1 MNEEDYIERREDRE
15 FETMKDQYQEQL
27 NKFSELLQD
36 FAENNLGATD
46 CKECNE
52 LCHTIMPL
60 DNKTYEGKLKGLF
73 DSILVLSGN
82 VPHPKEEFIENVFE
96 IAFGDNAINK
106 DFSEKEVL
114 EKLREFSDKLL
125 GDVEDL
131 SDDDLKQEYE
141 VVKRE
146 LENRKA
152 TKEMGLEK

>member
-60 DNKTYEGKLKGLF
+60 DNKTYEGNLKGLF

-82 VPHPKEEFIENVFE
+82 VPHPKEEY
-96 IAFGDNAINK
+96 
-106 DFSEKEVL
+106 
-114 EKLREFSDKLL
+114 DK
-125 GDVEDL
+125 EDL
-131 SDDDLKQEYE
+131 QTDLDWFE
-141 VVKRE
+141 
-146 LENRKA
+146 
-152 TKEMGLEK
+152 GLEVDKNEAESYIKHLLKCEWVGK